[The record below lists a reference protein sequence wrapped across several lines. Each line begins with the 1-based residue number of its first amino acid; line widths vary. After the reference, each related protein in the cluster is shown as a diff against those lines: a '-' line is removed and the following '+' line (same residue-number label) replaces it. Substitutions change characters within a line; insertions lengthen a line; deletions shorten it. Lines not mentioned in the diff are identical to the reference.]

1 MVTREQSLKKFI
13 EKADGVIAGN
23 YLFASKKIEE
33 MLMKRTLK
41 YCALMLGDLLILLV
55 GVMPALAKD
64 RVKLKKTKVNM
75 YVGG

>member
-1 MVTREQSLKKFI
+1 
-13 EKADGVIAGN
+13 
-23 YLFASKKIEE
+23 

>member
-1 MVTREQSLKKFI
+1 MALRACTTCLDEEYNVNYKLILSLR
-13 EKADGVIAGN
+13 
-23 YLFASKKIEE
+23 IEE

-64 RVKLKKTKVNM
+64 RVKLNKTKVNM